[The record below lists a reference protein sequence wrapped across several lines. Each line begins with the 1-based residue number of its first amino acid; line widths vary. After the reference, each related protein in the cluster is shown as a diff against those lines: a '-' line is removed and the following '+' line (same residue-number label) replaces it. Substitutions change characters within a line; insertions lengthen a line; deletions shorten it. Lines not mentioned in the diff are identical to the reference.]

1 MLDKP
6 VAPETTLREIDLS
19 VRDILSKA
27 FEEARGILTAR
38 RGDLDRGAELLLSK
52 EVITSDDFPPLQPA
66 RAGESLRAAAVASA

>member
-1 MLDKP
+1 MVTLYGMEEA
-6 VAPETTLREIDLS
+6 VTTLREIDLS

-52 EVITSDDFPPLQPA
+52 EVM
-66 RAGESLRAAAVASA
+66 